1 MSENVNVISQEQI
14 DATVKRIEELG
25 RAKADLEMKNNE
37 VDVHES
43 DLVAIEKTCG
53 VDSND
58 YNTKK
63 LILNVS
69 LEAKAE
75 LEKKVAELSF
85 KKSELKPVLDA
96 VIDQFQKSLRSE
108 TDTVYSI
115 EFGECEKDKEGNA
128 VTPCSNARKNFKQVM
143 EYLNKDVEWTPSSV
157 PGLMMLVTNMDENRP
172 WVQDGKFDGVLKLRS
187 ANILVLWN
195 SLIKNLSGKG
205 YYSAKT
211 FISLWTSIGKPLS
224 DAVNKVN
231 EGHAETRK
239 IGETLDK
246 IQTAYDDAESDI
258 DDSDVES
265 ISAEVNPEV

>member
-63 LILNVS
+63 LILDVS

-96 VIDQFQKSLRSE
+96 VIDQFEKSLRGE
-108 TDTVYSI
+108 QETVYSI

-143 EYLNKDVEWTPSSV
+143 DNLKVEKGLVILAENDANTVLSARNLASIDTTLTSQINVYDIMKAGTIVLTKD
-157 PGLMMLVTNMDENRP
+157 
-172 WVQDGKFDGVLKLRS
+172 S
-187 ANILVLWN
+187 A
-195 SLIKNLSGKG
+195 
-205 YYSAKT
+205 AK
-211 FISLWTSIGKPLS
+211 I
-224 DAVNKVN
+224 
-231 EGHAETRK
+231 E
-239 IGETLDK
+239 
-246 IQTAYDDAESDI
+246 
-258 DDSDVES
+258 
-265 ISAEVNPEV
+265 EVYA